1 MTKLTHWNPFKTT
14 PAFNPIAG
22 FDDLFRGWGM
32 RPLSREFE
40 VVSPDIRLDVSETD
54 GAYAVKAEM
63 PGIDKKDIEISI
75 DGSQVSIG
83 AEVRREENR
92 KDNEKELYTERYFG
106 KVYRSFSL
114 PTDLDAAKAEAK
126 YDAGVLTLTLPKK
139 SNGGSRKIA
148 VN

>member
-75 DGSQVSIG
+75 DGSQVSIST
-83 AEVRREENR
+83 EM
-92 KDNEKELYTERYFG
+92 KKEKEEKKGEIVLRSERYVG
-106 KVYRSFSL
+106 KQYRSFSL
-114 PTDLDAAKAEAK
+114 GHDIDESKAEAK
-126 YDAGVLTLTLPKK
+126 YRDGVLELLLPKK
-139 SNGGSRKIA
+139 SGTATKTLKIS
-148 VN
+148 